1 MHPFFWVTYEFSE
14 PTPRVE
20 GIVNT
25 TKKNNK
31 KETSNCYRKKNGV
44 CCGYG
49 GTHTPEHHPVEI
61 IYTLL
66 FCRYAKTLPQPLGRL
81 HLKRSRTGAV
91 ILRPLFVQHHLLDRW
106 SACSTSSSSTASHS
120 SSPEEECAR
129 NTDDELSSIT
139 PCASAPPSKA
149 PGCYVGF
156 ENRAEFPTAHLVL
169 FLSNSL
175 FCCCFQH
182 TFLQPL

>member
-1 MHPFFWVTYEFSE
+1 MDLPSFLFQ
-14 PTPRVE
+14 
-20 GIVNT
+20 
-25 TKKNNK
+25 KK
-31 KETSNCYRKKNGV
+31 TSNCYRKKNGV

-49 GTHTPEHHPVEI
+49 GTHTPEHRPVEI

-106 SACSTSSSSTASHS
+106 SACSTSLSSTASHS

-175 FCCCFQH
+175 FCCCFPH